1 MEERRSK
8 NPDQIQGKR
17 KMKDNDTITLV
28 VKQEKDLYS
37 VFSPDDEFHEYVKA
51 YIRSKM
57 MLNGY
62 KKKTRLNVISDEPLD
77 EEKFRS
83 AASNWV
89 KDEKTLFKRNEK
101 KTYLTLASLLAF
113 GSGMI
118 LLTLFLQKS
127 ITELE
132 YSLMPIMGS
141 LSLGRAAGIL
151 ILDIPAIRARRYIIG
166 QMEKKSTIT
175 FELRSSGSEPN
186 CGIPPAD

>member
-1 MEERRSK
+1 M
-8 NPDQIQGKR
+8 
-17 KMKDNDTITLV
+17 
-28 VKQEKDLYS
+28 
-37 VFSPDDEFHEYVKA
+37 
-51 YIRSKM
+51 
-57 MLNGY
+57 
-62 KKKTRLNVISDEPLD
+62 
-77 EEKFRS
+77 
-83 AASNWV
+83 
-89 KDEKTLFKRNEK
+89 
-101 KTYLTLASLLAF
+101 LAF